1 MADFDDDK
9 HPRDEHGRFSSGG
22 SALGKWADKRAVQ
35 AGRLFAGA
43 LLNKAN
49 KEGGFSYRPGGAPKE
64 RVPTTGYMVSV
75 PVKEGLNHVID
86 VDELAKNS
94 TSLAGL
100 NKEIKGRVEKWLS
113 KAMPA
118 IEKRSDHFLGGW
130 MERHNEGEPRA
141 GEPKALHLDV
151 SERFK
156 DKDKAFSAGK
166 ERNQKAIWH
175 LDKGEEISTG
185 GTGT

>member
-1 MADFDDDK
+1 MGADDQ
-9 HPRDEHGRFSSGG
+9 PRDEHGRFSSGG
-22 SALGKWADKRAVQ
+22 GGSDIGKWADKRSSQ
-35 AGRLFAGA
+35 AQRLFAGA

-49 KEGGFSYRPGGAPKE
+49 KEGGFSYRPGGVPKE
-64 RVPTTGYMVSV
+64 RVPKTGFMVSV
-75 PVKEGLNHVID
+75 PVKEGLNHVVNI
-86 VDELAKNS
+86 DELAKNS
-94 TSLAGL
+94 KSLDGL
-100 NKEIKGRVEKWLS
+100 QKEIRGRVEKWLG
-113 KAMPA
+113 KAMPG

-130 MERHNEGEPRA
+130 MERHNEGEPHA

-156 DKDKAFSAGK
+156 DKDKAISAGK